1 MVSDTGRPAILVVL
15 VPEVRKSVPSDG
27 KRERRVLRRS
37 SPASRRLRRL
47 LPVGLLVVV
56 VVALLALVLAP
67 DPSSQYRLVFQNASQ
82 LVKGGVV
89 RIGGNAVGTIK
100 DIDLTPDNLALVTVT
115 VKDEFA
121 PLREGTTATVR
132 AQGQAGIASRYVD
145 ISPGSGL
152 GKPLEDNAMIAMES
166 TQSTVEIDQI
176 FNMLDEQ
183 TRAGL
188 QKTIKGF
195 EQWYVGKG
203 EEASATA
210 KEFPRAMRAF
220 TELAKQINSQNADLD
235 RLLTTSGQALGGVAA
250 NHQELTEAVGNAR
263 KTVSA
268 IGTDTAALTSVLEN
282 LPGLLEQGTE
292 ALNNFDPALGDLD
305 KLVAASEEPSKILAP
320 YLENELTPVLK
331 KAVPTFRQLRLM
343 LDRDGD
349 ANDVLDS
356 LRDLPPLEKSTRVAF
371 PAGSKALET
380 STPMLSFFRP
390 YAPELIGF
398 FRGFAS
404 SAATYDAAGHYFRA
418 LPVFDAFR
426 FNDDPAGGNLTEK
439 PPAERGKAA
448 GLSTGN
454 LKRCPGAAI
463 PQPADKS
470 APFVDNGPLANAD
483 CDPSQRPGGN

>member
-1 MVSDTGRPAILVVL
+1 M
-15 VPEVRKSVPSDG
+15 
-27 KRERRVLRRS
+27 
-37 SPASRRLRRL
+37 

-67 DPSSQYRLVFQNASQ
+67 DPSREYRLVFQNASQ
-82 LVKGGVV
+82 LVNGGVV

-100 DIDLTPDNLALVTVT
+100 DIDLTRDNLALVTVS
-115 VKDEFA
+115 VDEEFA

-183 TRAGL
+183 TREGL

-195 EQWYVGKG
+195 EQWYDGKG
-203 EEASATA
+203 EQASATA

-220 TELAKQINSQNADLD
+220 SQLAKDINSQNAQLD

-250 NHQELTEAVGNAR
+250 NHQELTAAVGNAR

-268 IGTDTAALTSVLEN
+268 IGSDTEALTSVLEN
-282 LPGLLEQGTE
+282 FPGLLEQGTE
-292 ALNNFDPALGDLD
+292 ALNAFDPALGDLEQ
-305 KLVAASEEPSKILAP
+305 LVAASDEPSRILAP
-320 YLENELTPVLK
+320 YFKNELTPVLK
-331 KAVPTFRQLRLM
+331 EAVPTFKQLRLM
-343 LDRDGD
+343 LDRDGK

-356 LRDLPPLEKSTRVAF
+356 LQDLPPLEKSTRVAF
-371 PAGSKALET
+371 PEGSEALKT

-390 YAPELIGF
+390 YAPDLIGW

-404 SAATYDAAGHYFRA
+404 SAATYDANGHYFRA

-426 FNDDPAGGNLTEK
+426 FNDDPAGGNFSEK
-439 PPAERGKAA
+439 APADRGRDA

-454 LKRCPGAAI
+454 LKRCPGAGM

-470 APFVDNGPLANAD
+470 APFVDKGPLSNAD
-483 CDPSQRPGGN
+483 CDPNQRPGGN